1 MDYETLLYERDD
13 HVVTL
18 TYNRPDQHNAINRTM
33 NRELHDAWQ
42 RFRDDEQAFVL
53 VITGAGETSFCA
65 GWDLQD
71 AAELSEPPD
80 YDAFRVS
87 LYNSPGECGYTRKV
101 DIFKPVIAAVNGHA
115 FAAGLETA
123 LLADIRIAAEN
134 ADFGALERRWNIV
147 GGDGMTVRLPL
158 VVGFAKAMELIITG
172 RRVDVDEAKEIGLVN
187 EVVPPGKA
195 RQADAG
201 GRDVA
206 LCAVADEPPPP
217 AADVEQRVAGAQP
230 ERLECVLE
238 LALGALLERVVL
250 AQIDPGCVDVVRLVG
265 REQLHVLAVV
275 VLRDPAR
282 VEASASEQERPH
294 EDPRLDV
301 QLGVG
306 QYVAQVH
313 RSEQVAVEVDVAPHV
328 RLHHLELLERA
339 QRLQPALVQ
348 HPHLEQRL
356 AAAERFDPPV
366 RQVQQEGKRGG
377 GESGRDPL
385 G

>member
-195 RQADAG
+195 
-201 GRDVA
+201 
-206 LCAVADEPPPP
+206 
-217 AADVEQRVAGAQP
+217 
-230 ERLECVLE
+230 
-238 LALGALLERVVL
+238 
-250 AQIDPGCVDVVRLVG
+250 
-265 REQLHVLAVV
+265 
-275 VLRDPAR
+275 
-282 VEASASEQERPH
+282 
-294 EDPRLDV
+294 
-301 QLGVG
+301 
-306 QYVAQVH
+306 
-313 RSEQVAVEVDVAPHV
+313 
-328 RLHHLELLERA
+328 LERA
-339 QRLQPALVQ
+339 RDLAREIAALPQGAIRSDKESVLRGVGRPLEERLRIEA
-348 HPHLEQRL
+348 EQTISMFLRRDSHTIG
-356 AAAERFDPPV
+356 AAAFKAGNLKPEWPHH
-366 RQVQQEGKRGG
+366 G
-377 GESGRDPL
+377 L
-385 G
+385 